1 MASMLIHNAS
11 QIATPT
17 GRYAR
22 GSDMNHVRL
31 YERTSIYIHEGI
43 IRAIGTPAEL
53 EQNLQ
58 PASQVIDASHCAVVP
73 SMIDSHTHLIF
84 AGTREKEFALRLSG
98 ATYQEIASQGG
109 GILSTVAATRK
120 ASKVELKA
128 IAKHYLAL
136 ALAHGTTTMEVKTGY
151 GLNAETECLL
161 LDVIEELNGEQP
173 ITLVP
178 TFLGAHAF
186 PPDCT
191 KSDYLKMLHRL
202 LPRVASKAKFI
213 DAFVEENYFDLED
226 VERLCLEAKQVG
238 LLPRLHVNQLSSNGG
253 VKLGLRLGAVSLDH
267 LEKISDEEIQLLAQ
281 SETVATL
288 LPCVSLFLGYA
299 YPPARRLINSGAIT
313 AIASN
318 FNPGSSMSL
327 NMQLVMFV
335 ACAQMRLTPNEAL
348 TAATLNAAYSL
359 GLSDKIGTIEIGKQ
373 ADLLILDTPCFEQT
387 IYFFG
392 VNHSKTVIK
401 NGVVVWTS

>member
-1 MASMLIHNAS
+1 MTSLLIYNAA
-11 QIATPT
+11 QIATAT

-22 GSDMNHVRL
+22 GKQMNNVSC
-31 YERTSIYIHEGI
+31 YEHQSIYIDDGI
-43 IRAIGTPAEL
+43 IRAIGSPAEL
-53 EQNLQ
+53 ERTLP
-58 PASQVIDASHCAVVP
+58 PALQVIDATNCTVVP
-73 SMIDSHTHLIF
+73 GLIDAHTHLIF
-84 AGTREKEFALRLSG
+84 AGTREREFVQRLSG

-109 GILSTVAATRK
+109 GILATVAATRK
-120 ASKVELKA
+120 ASKAELKS
-128 IAKHYLAL
+128 IAMHYLAQ

-151 GLNAETECLL
+151 GLNEETELLL
-161 LDVIEELNGEQP
+161 LDVIEELNDEQP
-173 ITLVP
+173 IALVP

-191 KSDYLKMLHRL
+191 KSEYLAMLQRF
-202 LPRVASKAKFI
+202 LPRVARKAKFI
-213 DAFVEENYFDLED
+213 DAFVEENYFSLE
-226 VERLCLEAKQVG
+226 ETEKLCSEAKRYG
-238 LLPRLHVNQLSSNGG
+238 LPPRLHVNQLSSNGG

-288 LPCVSLFLGYA
+288 LPCVSLFLGYG
-299 YPPARRLINSGAIT
+299 YPPARRLIDSGAIV

-318 FNPGSSMSL
+318 FNPGSATNL

-335 ACAQMRLTPNEAL
+335 ACTQMRLLPSEAL

-359 GLSDKIGTIEIGKQ
+359 GLSDAVGTIEIGKC
-373 ADLLILDTPCFEQT
+373 ADLVVLDTPNFEQA

-392 VNHSKTVIK
+392 INHSKTVIK
-401 NGVVVWTS
+401 SGAVVWTR